1 MPNQTYHLFINSKNR
16 LANQTIYDFT
26 VYLKNQIIAGKNQG
40 INISV
45 MSFSMLNSMYNVN
58 PTIKNNTFILEQRNL
73 SNVLVSSTTITIPYG
88 NYTAYTLRDALN
100 GLLANKI
107 TVVYNVATN
116 SYTYTNTDN
125 TKIFYIIPNKCNK
138 LLGINE
144 TTQIL
149 TSGTSG
155 GYINLVNF
163 SHIIIKSPSLE
174 FEDLTQDNISTTD
187 NIMTISNIL
196 FVCNKQDFQPF
207 QMISYKNEDGG
218 DSYSF
223 NVINKNISHLNFI
236 LYNENNQIIED
247 APDFQL
253 ELKITIFDKNDE
265 LFREIGIQSLSL
277 LDDIYF
283 TLLNIL
289 FQKKKYLL

>member
-16 LANQTIYDFT
+16 LGNQTIYDFT
-26 VYLKNQIIAGKNQG
+26 VYLKNQIIVGRNQG
-40 INISV
+40 ININV

-58 PTIKNNTFILEQRNL
+58 ATIQNNTFTLEERDV

-100 GLLANKI
+100 GLLTNKI
-107 TVVYNVATN
+107 SVVYNLATN
-116 SYTYTNTDN
+116 SYTYTKTDA
-125 TKIFYIIPNKCNK
+125 TKRFYIIPNKCTK
-138 LLGINE
+138 LLGLKL
-144 TTQIL
+144 TTEIM

-155 GYINLVNF
+155 DYINLVNY
-163 SHIIIKSPSLE
+163 SHIILKSPSLE
-174 FEDLTQDNISTTD
+174 FEDLSQDNISTPEST
-187 NIMTISNIL
+187 MGISNIL
-196 FVCNKQDFQPF
+196 FTCNKQDYQPF

-223 NVINKNISHLNFI
+223 NIINKNISHLNFV

-247 APDFQL
+247 APDYQL
-253 ELKITIFDKNDE
+253 ELKIIVFDKNDDLYRE
-265 LFREIGIQSLSL
+265 LGIQSLSL